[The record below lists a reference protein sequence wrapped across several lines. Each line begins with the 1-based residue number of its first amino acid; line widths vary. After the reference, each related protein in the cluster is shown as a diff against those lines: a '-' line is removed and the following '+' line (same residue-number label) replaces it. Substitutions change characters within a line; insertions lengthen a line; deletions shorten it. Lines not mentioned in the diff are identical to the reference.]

1 MATVTTKQENIH
13 FRISSEAKSVI
24 DKAVIVSGQSL
35 TDFATR
41 SLLESAKNILEH
53 EFTSVLSNRDRDRL
67 LKILDD
73 DIEPNEALRRASNI
87 HKDLIIE

>member
-13 FRISSEAKSVI
+13 FRISSDAKSVI
-24 DKAVIVSGQSL
+24 DKAIIVSGQSL

-41 SLLESAKNILEH
+41 SLLESANDILER
-53 EFTSVLSNRDRDRL
+53 EFTSVLSNKDRDRL
-67 LKILDD
+67 LEILEH
-73 DIEPNEALRRASNI
+73 DIEPNEALRKASKI